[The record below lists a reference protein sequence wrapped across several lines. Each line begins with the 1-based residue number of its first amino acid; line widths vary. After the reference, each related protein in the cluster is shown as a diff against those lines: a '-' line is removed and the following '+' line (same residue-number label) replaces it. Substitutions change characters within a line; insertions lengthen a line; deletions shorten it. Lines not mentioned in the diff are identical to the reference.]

1 MLNQA
6 YYHHANYAVS
16 TQYCLQGTFLRPNHN
31 IKLRVNSRSRQVS
44 IKILFILKGKCLF
57 IA

>member
-6 YYHHANYAVS
+6 PYRHANYAVN
-16 TQYCLQGTFLRPNHN
+16 TQDCLQWAFPRPDHN
-31 IKLRVNSRSRQVS
+31 IKLRLYSRSRQVS

-57 IA
+57 TA